1 MKKLFTIFACAS
13 FAFTLSAQDSE
24 QAKGSFYLGTGDAL
38 ELVNI
43 FGGDINMSA
52 TIGYAVIDGLVVS
65 GSINSNPYM
74 DAFGVDAVDE
84 VLDMCGNVVVAG
96 VAGVDATYAD
106 AINFNLGVRYF
117 WNGIFVQAAATNLL
131 SAGNVVAEG
140 EDDIKPSISLGVGKY
155 FSLGAV
161 SDRFYVDPQ
170 INYNLDTGF
179 NTMIG
184 LGARF

>member
-24 QAKGSFYLGTGDAL
+24 QAQGKYYLGTGNAL
-38 ELVNI
+38 DLVNI
-43 FGGDINMSA
+43 FGGDIDMSA
-52 TIGYAVIDGLVVS
+52 TIGYAVIDDLVVT
-65 GSINSNPYM
+65 GSINSNTYKATEAIP
-74 DAFGVDAVDE
+74 AGVDP
-84 VLDMCGNVVVAG
+84 CGAPTD
-96 VAGVDATYAD
+96 AVDATYSD
-106 AINFNLGVRYF
+106 GITFNLGVRYF
-117 WNGIFVQAAATNLL
+117 WKGIFVQAGATNLL
-131 SAGNVVAEG
+131 SADVLGDEDENGLQLAEEG
-140 EDDIKPSISLGVGKY
+140 SMSIEFGVGKY
-155 FSLGAV
+155 FSLGSV

>member
-13 FAFTLSAQDSE
+13 MAFTLSAQDSE
-24 QAKGSFYLGTGDAL
+24 QAAGSYYLGTGDAL

-52 TIGYAVIDGLVVS
+52 TVGYAVIDDLVVS
-65 GSINSNPYM
+65 GSINGAT
-74 DAFGVDAVDE
+74 DALM
-84 VLDMCGNVVVAG
+84 LD
-96 VAGVDATYAD
+96 
-106 AINFNLGVRYF
+106 LSVRYF
-117 WNGIFVQAAATNLL
+117 WNGVFFQAGADDL
-131 SAGNVVAEG
+131 AGEA
-140 EDDIKPSISLGVGKY
+140 SISLGAGKY
-155 FSLGAV
+155 FSLGSV

-179 NTMIG
+179 ETKIG